1 MKDIKYKLKYL
12 LKFYIPSF
20 RKYKKGQII
29 PTGGGPVRLVKLVR
43 FNNVFCEQWTVEFL
57 DLNNWRDDLWIP
69 GDDAL
74 SYYIK
79 NPIVAPTDPMHKHLL
94 DKLAND

>member
-12 LKFYIPSF
+12 LKFYIPFF

-29 PTGGGPVRLVKLVR
+29 PTDGGPVRLVRLIS

-57 DLNNWRDDLWIP
+57 DLNNWQDDLWIP
-69 GDDAL
+69 GEYVIE
-74 SYYIK
+74 YYKEKSI
-79 NPIVAPTDPMHKHLL
+79 APRNAMYDYLL
-94 DKLAND
+94 AEVKE